1 MPLFHLM
8 AYRFGLAVLLLLPLA
23 RGVRWT
29 RALVVDGLGI
39 GLALFCGFV
48 LQGAGLLWTTP
59 SRAAFLTCL
68 AVVLVPLIGL
78 GLGRRLARG
87 PALGTLLAA
96 AGLWVLFRPAAP
108 ATGSISAASALR
120 FGRGDALEIVGAFAF
135 AVFILLIERAAPRH
149 PLPALAV
156 LEFGLVAVLSLPSLV
171 LHPPVLREV
180 TGFGL
185 FAILTMGIFATALAF
200 LLQLYGQRH
209 LSAIEAGVI
218 FTLEPVLAAALSVAL
233 GAEPASRWLVLGG
246 ALVVAAMLVTEL
258 WGGPDDTPP
267 AVGAT
272 PRS

>member
-8 AYRFGLAVLLLLPLA
+8 AYRFVLAVLLLLPLT

-48 LQGAGLLWTTP
+48 LQGAGLLFTTP

-68 AVVLVPLIGL
+68 SVVLVPLIGL
-78 GLGRRLARG
+78 GLGRRLAPG

-96 AGLWVLFRPAAP
+96 AGLWVLFRPAA
-108 ATGSISAASALR
+108 SQALR
-120 FGRGDALEIVGAFAF
+120 FNRGDALELVGALAF
-135 AVFILLIERAAPRH
+135 AVFVLLIERAAPRH

-171 LHPPVLREV
+171 FRPPMLREF

-185 FAILTMGIFATALAF
+185 FAILAMGVFATALAF
-200 LLQLYGQRH
+200 VLQLYGQRH

-218 FTLEPVLAAALSVAL
+218 FTLEPVLAALFSIGLGVEPWSLSLA
-233 GAEPASRWLVLGG
+233 GSG
-246 ALVVAAMLVTEL
+246 ALIVAAMLVTEL
-258 WGGPDDTPP
+258 WGGPGAVPP
-267 AVGAT
+267 AVAAT
-272 PRS
+272 PRG